1 VINSHTDALEGLR
14 NALAQLHD
22 VNVYYKGLTYPTHKC
37 PFCPDD
43 HSIEPEHVWHAS
55 TALDWTRTALH
66 YGEQAA
72 LTETLARYGTGHED
86 CGPLCPVH
94 GDPRLTNIAPHSAT
108 ESVTEF

>member
-1 VINSHTDALEGLR
+1 VINSPTDALEGLR

-22 VNVYYKGLTYPTHKC
+22 VNVYLMNPDFTHDEIAWC
-37 PFCPDD
+37 
-43 HSIEPEHVWHAS
+43 AS
-55 TALDWTRTALH
+55 VALDWTRTALH